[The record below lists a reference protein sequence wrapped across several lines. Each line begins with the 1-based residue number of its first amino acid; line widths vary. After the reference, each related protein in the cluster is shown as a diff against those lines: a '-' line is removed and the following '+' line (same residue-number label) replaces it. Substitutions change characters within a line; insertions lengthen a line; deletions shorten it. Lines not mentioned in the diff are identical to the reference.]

1 MRRRRTAVVFKNLLG
16 DGAACR
22 VCDVS
27 QLPLSAISAL
37 FLQAIVLTPK
47 SRRGRGWYDAC
58 SSLHWGLGGFG
69 GIAMHIV
76 VCIKQVPD
84 SAQIRV
90 HPVTN
95 TIMRQGVP
103 TIINPY
109 DLFALEAGL
118 ELRDKFGGEVTVL
131 TMGPPSAE
139 ESLRKALTFGAD
151 RAVLLTDR
159 FFAGADTLATTYA
172 LATAIRKIGETY
184 GAPDI
189 IFTGKQTIDGDTAQ
203 VGPGIAK
210 RLGLLQLTYVAKIG
224 TLDLAARTIEA
235 ERRSEG
241 GVQVLRTRLPCLISM
256 LEATNEIRR
265 GAMVDALRAARA
277 TIVKWSA
284 QDAGVE
290 DIAKCGLRGSPT
302 IVKRVFAPP
311 PRAEKAA
318 LIDFEGR
325 PPAEALID
333 DIFKRQPKLE
343 AELVVLA
350 RGF

>member
-1 MRRRRTAVVFKNLLG
+1 
-16 DGAACR
+16 
-22 VCDVS
+22 
-27 QLPLSAISAL
+27 
-37 FLQAIVLTPK
+37 
-47 SRRGRGWYDAC
+47 
-58 SSLHWGLGGFG
+58 
-69 GIAMHIV
+69 MHIV

-109 DLFALEAGL
+109 DLFALEAAL

-139 ESLRKALTFGAD
+139 DSLRKALTFGAD

-159 FFAGADTLATTYA
+159 FFAGADTLATSYA

-189 IFTGKQTIDGDTAQ
+189 ILTGKQTIDGDTAQ

-210 RLGLLQLTYVAKIG
+210 RLGLLQLTYVAKIS

-241 GVQVLRTRLPCLISM
+241 GVQMLRTNLPCLISM

-277 TIVKWSA
+277 TVVKWSA

-290 DIAKCGLRGSPT
+290 DISKCGLRGSPT
-302 IVKRVFAPP
+302 IVKRVFAPA
-311 PRAEKAA
+311 PRAEKAV
-318 LIDFEGR
+318 LIDFGSR
-325 PPAEALID
+325 PPAEALIE

-343 AELVVLA
+343 AELVALA
-350 RGF
+350 RGY